1 MSVAHITVTNLLL
14 VDQNFIDNG
23 SQLERTN

>member
-1 MSVAHITVTNLLL
+1 MSVAYITVTNLLL
-14 VDQNFIDNG
+14 VDQNSIGNG